1 MHKIIDFFK
10 KYSQDIF
17 KPVIVLLCICIIIPL
32 ALSVTNYITKDA
44 IASNSE
50 KSRNETM
57 ARLVDADSF
66 EESTSGEATYY
77 TAYKDKSAVAFIY
90 INQAMGYGGAVEV
103 MTVFDIDGSIKA
115 VDILDASNETP
126 GLGQNV
132 TKKSFYPQ
140 YSGKKGEISVVKNG
154 ADEEANEINAVTG
167 ATISSKAVTAAVNE
181 AVKQF
186 NETMIVGM
194 SGGDAE

>member
-1 MHKIIDFFK
+1 MHKIVDFFK

-50 KSRNETM
+50 KNRNETM

-66 EESTSGEATYY
+66 EEASQDEITFYA
-77 TAYKDKSAVAFIY
+77 AYKDESAVAFVY
-90 INQAMGYGGAVEV
+90 INQAKGYGGDIEV
-103 MTVFDIDGSIKA
+103 MTVFDTDGSIKA
-115 VDILDASNETP
+115 VDILDASSETP

-132 TKKSFYPQ
+132 TKESFYSQ
-140 YSGKKGEISVVKNG
+140 YSGKKGEISVVKNN
-154 ADEEANEINAVTG
+154 ADGEANEINAVTG
-167 ATISSKAVTAAVNE
+167 ATISSKAVTNAVNE
-181 AVKQF
+181 AVEQF
-186 NETMIVGM
+186 NKTQTVGVV
-194 SGGDAE
+194 GGEAE